1 VATTVARLQA
11 VLDADTRRFDSAMG
25 RSQTKTQRF
34 GAIAKTAMIGGAA
47 AGLYALGK
55 AAKIG
60 WDEFNAG
67 QQVAAQTNAVIKSTG
82 GVANVTAKHVEELG
96 QAMMLKSGI
105 DDEVIKSGENILLTF
120 RDIRNE
126 VGKGND
132 VFDRATKAAL
142 DVSVAFHKDLNSA
155 SVMVG
160 KALQD
165 PIAGLTAL
173 TRVGIQF
180 SDKQKEVIANL
191 VETGHKAEAQKL
203 ILKELEKQAGG
214 SAAALGQT
222 LGGQINILRER
233 FNNWAGDMVGKA
245 LPVLER
251 LARVLIPALN
261 RVLRRGSEFA
271 DQLRADWDKL
281 GAILQKHEDTVNKL
295 ATAGRFVVRVLTIW
309 IKYQALLYG
318 TLIKVELKVIDV
330 ALAITGKLIGAV
342 QAAIR
347 FFRSMGGAARTVGA
361 VVAIAFRIMLTPI
374 LNVIN
379 AVERLI
385 GLIRSIPSP
394 GDIVGG
400 VTGKI
405 GDIAGSLPGFADGGV
420 VPGPIGTPRLILA
433 HAGETVLPTH
443 RSAVGAPTFN
453 IYGSVIAERDLRSL
467 IQKLNDDW
475 QRRGGR

>member
-1 VATTVARLQA
+1 
-11 VLDADTRRFDSAMG
+11 MG

-82 GVANVTAKHVEELG
+82 GVANVTAQHVEELG
-96 QAMMLKSGI
+96 HALMLKSGI
-105 DDEVIKSGENILLTF
+105 DDEVVKSGENILLTF
-120 RDIRNE
+120 RSIRNE

-180 SDKQKEVIANL
+180 SAKQKEVIANL

-281 GAILQKHEDTVNKL
+281 GAILQKHEATVNKL
-295 ATAGRFVVRVLTIW
+295 ATAGRFVVRVLSIW

-318 TLIKVELKVIDV
+318 TLIKVELKVLDV
-330 ALAITGKLIGAV
+330 AFAITDKLIGAV
-342 QAAIR
+342 QKVIG
-347 FFRSMGGAARTVGA
+347 FFRSMSGAARTAGN
-361 VVAIAFRIMLTPI
+361 VVATAFRIMLGPI
-374 LNVIN
+374 LTVIS

-385 GLIRSIPSP
+385 DLIHRIPVVGSIGSGSGSDFYSGGHAPPRGATGGIVRRPTFAMIGEKGPEAVIPLGRSRGNSP
-394 GDIVGG
+394 LPAGMGG
-400 VTGKI
+400 VNVYI
-405 GDIAGSLPGFADGGV
+405 G
-420 VPGPIGTPRLILA
+420 
-433 HAGETVLPTH
+433 
-443 RSAVGAPTFN
+443 
-453 IYGSVIAERDLRSL
+453 GSVIAERDLRSL